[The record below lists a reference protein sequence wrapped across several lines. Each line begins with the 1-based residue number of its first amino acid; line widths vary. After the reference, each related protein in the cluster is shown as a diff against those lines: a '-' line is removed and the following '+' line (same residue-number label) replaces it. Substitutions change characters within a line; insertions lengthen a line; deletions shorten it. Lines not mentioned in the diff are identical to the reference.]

1 MNTSFERSS
10 RPTDEWY
17 TPKEIIFSLGDFDL
31 DPCAPTNPL
40 WQTAKTMYNKN
51 DDGLSQDWFGRV
63 FLNPPYSRPLIERFV
78 RKMAEHGNGIA
89 LLFNRCDN
97 AMFHDIIFPT
107 ATAMKFLRKR
117 IRFYRPDGTRG
128 DSPGCGSVL
137 VAWGEDN
144 ADIIRDCELEGK
156 YVRLNDNEKDNVQ

>member
-1 MNTSFERSS
+1 MNTSFERSAKA
-10 RPTDEWY
+10 TDEWY
-17 TPKEIIFSLGDFDL
+17 TPLGIITCLGEFDL
-31 DPCAPTNPL
+31 DPCAPIDPL
-40 WQTAKTMYNKN
+40 WRTAKVMYNRN
-51 DDGLSQDWFGRV
+51 DDGLSIERHGRV
-63 FLNPPYSRPLIERFV
+63 WLNPPYSRPLIEHFV

-137 VAWGEDN
+137 IAWGEDN
-144 ADIIRDCELEGK
+144 ADIIRDCELGGK
-156 YVRLNDNEKDNVQ
+156 YVRLN